1 MITGIRIVN
10 AKADFSKL
18 ATTGM
23 KRDIT
28 SQATNL
34 TGVINPQGNTLNST
48 FFLTK
53 QLDVSEYHGKAIDFT
68 FIKYTSSGGAGGSY
82 GCGFYDESGNF
93 TLIKTN
99 ETEPSGVTK
108 VGSIDVLTNVTIPD
122 TAVMLK
128 TVWFTESAISD
139 GVYSGSNED
148 FYIYLID

>member
-1 MITGIRIVN
+1 MNTGIRIIN
-10 AKADFSKL
+10 TKADFSKL

-28 SQATNL
+28 SQVTNL

-53 QLDVSEYHGKAIDFT
+53 QLDVSGYQGKTIDFT

-82 GCGFYDESGNF
+82 GCGFCDESGSF
-93 TLIKTN
+93 TLIKSN
-99 ETEPSGVTK
+99 EPEESGATK
-108 VGSIDVLTNVTIPD
+108 VGSLDVLTNVTIPD
-122 TAVMLK
+122 TAVVLK
-128 TVWFTESAISD
+128 TVWFTESAISS

-148 FYIYLID
+148 FYVYLID